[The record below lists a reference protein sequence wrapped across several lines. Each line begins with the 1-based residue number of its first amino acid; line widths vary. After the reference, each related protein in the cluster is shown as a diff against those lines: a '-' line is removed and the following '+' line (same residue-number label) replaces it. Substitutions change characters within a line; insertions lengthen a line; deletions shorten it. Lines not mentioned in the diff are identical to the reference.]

1 VEEHPRHRLE
11 GYSAEGTKQIS
22 NSELLTLDVDVLVPA
37 AIENQITEKN
47 ANDIKAKLIVEGANG
62 PVTHQADKILVDKG
76 VILIPDIL
84 ANAGGVVTSY
94 FEWVQDLQSFF
105 WNLEDVRSKLTEI
118 MKRAFAE
125 VWDMAQEKNTDL
137 RSASFMLAVKKI
149 ADTIEQRGL
158 FP

>member
-1 VEEHPRHRLE
+1 
-11 GYSAEGTKQIS
+11 
-22 NSELLTLDVDVLVPA
+22 VPA

-125 VWDMAQEKNTDL
+125 AWDMAQEKNTDL
-137 RSASFMLAVKKI
+137 RSASFMLAVKRI
-149 ADTIEQRGL
+149 ADAIEQRGL